1 MARPSFT
8 TAINSGW
15 SFDYVSGGS
24 GNISSGTGLSR
35 YASEIVQGTPKRQKP
50 KGWIPPQA
58 YSLSRRY
65 MKLSSGDLYET
76 IILGGN
82 VFRVAR
88 QTGSLDGGPCGT
100 NFSSRAEEV
109 LPTQSVPSSLRDRA
123 LIGARMKMKRQ
134 DVNLG
139 VAFAERNQTARLV
152 GDTAMQLVKSLR
164 QLRRGNFRG
173 AANALGI
180 AKPGRPRGSS
190 VPSRW
195 LELQYGWKPLLSD
208 VYGATDALARRPS
221 DDWIVT
227 AKEMAYLRDYNEVVY
242 PGRSSSCGYLSG
254 SGLRGV
260 VVRID
265 AIPENDL
272 LLSLS
277 AMGITNPLEIGWE
290 LVPFSFVVDWFLPIG
305 DFLNSLDAMLGYGPS
320 WTSISTLSRYHWK
333 HHPISGSFTDSASG
347 AVYNTNRSGVSDAEI
362 KSVGLTREAISGV
375 PLPTMPRFKDPRSL
389 GHMAN
394 ALSLLSQV
402 FGRR

>member
-35 YASEIVQGTPKRQKP
+35 YASETVSGTPKRQKP

-65 MKLSSGDLYET
+65 MKLSNGDLYET
-76 IILGGN
+76 ITVGGN

-88 QTGSLDGGPCGT
+88 QSGNLEAGPHGT
-100 NFSSRAEEV
+100 AFTSYADQV
-109 LPTQSVPSSLRDRA
+109 LPSQPVPSSLRDRA

-139 VAFAERNQTARLV
+139 VAFAERNQTAKLV
-152 GDTAMQLVKSLR
+152 GDTAIQLVKSLR

-173 AANALGI
+173 AANALGL
-180 AKPGRPRGSS
+180 ANPGRPRGSS

-208 VYGATDALARRPS
+208 VYGATDALARRS
-221 DDWIVT
+221 ESDWIVT
-227 AKEMAYLRDYNEVVY
+227 AKDMAYLRDYNEVLY
-242 PGRSSSCGYLSG
+242 PGNRSVCGYLSG
-254 SGLRGV
+254 SSLRGV
-260 VVRID
+260 AVRID
-265 AIPENDL
+265 AIPQNDL
-272 LLSLS
+272 LMSFA

-305 DFLNSLDAMLGYGPS
+305 DFLNSLDAMLGYGPA

-333 HHPISGSFTDSASG
+333 HHPMSGSFTDSSSG
-347 AVYNTNRSGVSDAEI
+347 ATTSTNRSGVSDAEI
-362 KSVGLTREAISGV
+362 KTVGLTREALSGV